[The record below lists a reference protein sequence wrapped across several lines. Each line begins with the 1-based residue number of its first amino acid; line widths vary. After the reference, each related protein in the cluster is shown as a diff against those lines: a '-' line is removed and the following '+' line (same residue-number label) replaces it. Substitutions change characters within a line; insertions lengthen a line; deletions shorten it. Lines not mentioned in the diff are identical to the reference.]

1 MAEDAQERVTGEV
14 GVLSPTEEIATPHS
28 GAATAPAWAA
38 AAPAQLALEPP
49 WRNPEPW
56 WLRGGV
62 RPYLLLGD
70 VVAFVVATAIT
81 APANPVHVVVLGVYV
96 LVFYA
101 AGLYRSRLNLS
112 LLDDLPYI
120 AAASLVGFALK
131 LSLLALFPS
140 VDPPPRQVLHA
151 LVLLAAVL
159 LVRRIA
165 YTVVRTARS
174 RGKVRHRTLI
184 VGAGPVGVRIAS
196 TLRDHGD
203 YGLDPVGFIDSEP
216 PSDDPSLLPAPVL
229 GRYEQLGKVVRQH
242 QIRDV
247 IVAFGGVDEDALV
260 DILRT
265 CDRLDVEVF
274 LVPRLFELHNA
285 NRYTD
290 EIWGIPLVRVRRAV
304 FRSPWWKVKRLFDVL
319 ISGLALVFLSP
330 LLALCAVAVRY
341 EGGPGIIF
349 RQQRVGLDGR
359 PFDVLKFRSLKPVN
373 ETESQ
378 TNWNI
383 KHDDRLGP
391 VGRFIR
397 ATSLD
402 ELPQLWNI
410 LRGDMSLVGPRPE
423 RPHFVQQF
431 STHIPRYTARHRVP
445 AGLTGWAQAH
455 GLRGDTS
462 IEDRARFDNYYIEN
476 WSPWLDMKILV
487 KTVGQVIRR
496 QGG

>member
-445 AGLTGWAQAH
+445 AGLTGWSQAH

-476 WSPWLDMKILV
+476 WSPWLDVKILL
-487 KTVGQVIRR
+487 KTVGQVVRR